1 MLSLHEIE
9 EVFFGRFSVLVLPF
23 RRFDFPTDILYKF
36 ENTGYIKEI
45 RMRGRII
52 TTFGLLALLTV
63 SIWAQQGGTKAG
75 GAAPMISASEVAAL
89 EAKQPKD
96 KNSVGQQMLKLGNY
110 NINMEHRVMGQAAA
124 VHEKE
129 AELFYVIDGSGTIVT
144 GGKLVDE
151 KRTNEANLTGS
162 SIQGGVSKKIS
173 KGDWVLVPEG
183 VSHQIP
189 NVDGAI
195 TLMSLHLP
203 R

>member
-1 MLSLHEIE
+1 
-9 EVFFGRFSVLVLPF
+9 
-23 RRFDFPTDILYKF
+23 
-36 ENTGYIKEI
+36 
-45 RMRGRII
+45 MRGQII
-52 TTFGLLALLTV
+52 TTIVLLALVTV

-129 AELFYVIDGSGTIVT
+129 AELFYVIDGSGAIVT

-151 KRTNEANLTGS
+151 KRTNEANLAGT